1 MLNFKNR
8 LKMKKYINKLVV
20 LVVIMGVASCD
31 NLDRLPLDKPS
42 SETFFSNQLEME
54 TAVNRLYTSEFFQ
67 KDDERWGDNE
77 WNRALNGNSFLAGT
91 NTSQTFDFSS
101 AWSNSYTAVN
111 RANVIL
117 ENIDNPND
125 YKAGVRDRIE
135 GEAKFTRAYNY
146 ALLAIRFKDVPLIV
160 KSISTKEAQ
169 EIEQSPQAEVLNLVF
184 QDLDDAIRLLPDSYS
199 GVQRFTK
206 GAALALKARIA
217 LYTKN
222 YTVAAAAAKQ
232 IIDSKKYQLYPSY
245 RDLFLA
251 PGQISKEIVFSLP
264 RSLTFGVT
272 YNIQYDISRLAGG
285 YASNIPMISL
295 VDSFECTDGLTIDKS
310 PLYDVKQP
318 FENRDPRLKASIV
331 VPGDSWLGYIYNSR
345 PSAAQTLRL
354 SDNKLI
360 SNQDSQSVNAFPS
373 FTGLLKKKAIPND
386 PAINWK
392 SQDLSN
398 IIIRYAEVLLTY
410 AEAKIELNEIDQTV
424 LDAINTVRARAYG
437 VSLSSTSNYPAL
449 STINQSELRR
459 YVRRERRVEFCFEG
473 LRYRDIL
480 RWGIA
485 NEVFNKSVYGYPKT
499 ETPGWPIGGIPTFDA
514 NDIPNYSGF
523 ASNLNVIYTTAFDPE
538 KHYLWAIPYGE
549 FTINNKLK
557 QNPKY

>member
-1 MLNFKNR
+1 
-8 LKMKKYINKLVV
+8 MKKYINKLVG
-20 LVVIMGVASCD
+20 LVVILAVVSCD
-31 NLDRLPLDKPS
+31 NLDRVPLDNPS
-42 SETFFSNQLEME
+42 SKTFFSNQLEME

-67 KDDERWGDNE
+67 KDSERWGDNE
-77 WNRALNGNSFLAGT
+77 WSRSDNGNSFLAGT
-91 NTSQTFDFSS
+91 NTSQSFDFSTG
-101 AWSNSYTAVN
+101 WSNSYTAIN

-117 ENIDNPND
+117 DNLNNPTD
-125 YKAGVRDRIE
+125 YKAGVKNRIE

-146 ALLAIRFKDVPLIV
+146 GLLAIRFKDVPLIL
-160 KSISTKEAQ
+160 KPISTKEAL
-169 EIEQSPQAEVLNLVF
+169 EVEQSAQNEVLNLVF
-184 QDLDDAIRLLPDSYS
+184 QDLDDAIGLLPESYS
-199 GVQRFTK
+199 GVQRITK

-217 LYTKN
+217 LYTKS
-222 YTVAAAAAKQ
+222 YAIAASAAKQ
-232 IIDSKKYQLYPSY
+232 IIDSKKYELYPSY

-251 PGQISKEIVFSLP
+251 PGQTSKEIVFSLP
-264 RSLTFGVT
+264 RSLTFAVT

-295 VDSFECTDGLTIDKS
+295 IDSFECTDGLTIDKS

-318 FENRDPRLKASIV
+318 FEKRDPRLRASLV
-331 VPGDSWLGYIYNSR
+331 VPGDQWLGYVYNSR
-345 PSAAQTLRL
+345 PSAAQTIRL

-360 SNQDSQSVNAFPS
+360 GNQDSQAVNAFPS
-373 FTGLLKKKAIPND
+373 FTGLLKKKGIPND

-392 SQDLSN
+392 SQDFDN
-398 IIIRYAEVLLTY
+398 IVIRYAEVLLTY

-437 VSLSSTSNYPAL
+437 VSLGNTSNYPAL
-449 STINQSELRR
+449 ITTNQSELRR

-499 ETPGWPIGGIPTFDA
+499 ETAGWPIAGTPTFDA
-514 NDIPNYSGF
+514 NDIPNYSAF
-523 ASNLNVIYTTAFDPE
+523 ASNLNVIYTTVFDPE
-538 KHYLWAIPYGE
+538 KHYLWAIPFGE